1 MEVFLGTVQS
11 FAFPFAPSGW
21 SLCNG
26 QLLNISQYNA
36 LYALLGVTYGGNGSQ
51 TFGIPNLQGR
61 TLIGQGTGT
70 NLTPRVIGSYNG
82 SETVNITVANLPAHT
97 HAVDGSALHVAT
109 TVNLASVATGPLTV
123 PSPTNA
129 FIGASGTG
137 PGAAS
142 IYSTDQGAGP
152 VALQGVSSAVSG
164 STTAAPTGG
173 GAPTPSMNP
182 FLAINFSIALSG
194 MFPSRD

>member
-26 QLLNISQYNA
+26 QILNLQQYNA

-51 TFGIPNLQGR
+51 TFGLPNLQGR
-61 TLIGQGTGT
+61 TLIGQGNGT
-70 NLTPRVIGSYNG
+70 NLTPRPIGTFNG
-82 SETVNITVANLPAHT
+82 SETVNITLANLPAHN
-97 HAVDGSALHVAT
+97 HAVDSSGLQVST
-109 TVNLASVATGPLTV
+109 TVKLASVPTASLTV
-123 PSPTNA
+123 PSATNG
-129 FIGASGTG
+129 FIGASGNG

-142 IYSTDQGAGP
+142 IFSTDQGANP
-152 VALQGVSSAVSG
+152 ITLQGVSNAVSG
-164 STTAAPTGG
+164 SITTAQTGG
-173 GAPTPSMNP
+173 GTPAASMNP

-194 MFPSRD
+194 LFPSRD